1 MLSKKSSVILRTI
14 NIWIVAKKNSKR
26 QIHFKEVDKLPKRL
40 FSNQIFRLDKK
51 PSWNVSVFIFRH
63 KLCKRSNFFCWP
75 TALHIVCK
83 FLAISKKVNFLWS
96 TSFRGTF
103 ISFPI
108 WWGAISQSC
117 HSWTVWD
124 IFECKSKLYIPSMYY
139 KHSKSE
145 FWYIVLSHYKSEK
158 CVVLAFQKVYFLR
171 LKSYIG

>member
-1 MLSKKSSVILRTI
+1 MLSKKSSVILSRPLI
-14 NIWIVAKKNSKR
+14 FELLQKKIQNVRFIKKGPYFLQRSWLSC
-26 QIHFKEVDKLPKRL
+26 QSDFFLH
-40 FSNQIFRLDKK
+40 QIFRLDEK
-51 PSWNVSVFIFRH
+51 PSRNVSVFIFRH

-124 IFECKSKLYIPSMYY
+124 IF
-139 KHSKSE
+139 
-145 FWYIVLSHYKSEK
+145 WV
-158 CVVLAFQKVYFLR
+158 
-171 LKSYIG
+171 